1 MSSFVCVI
9 QYFWSMFYQNVI
21 FFWLSTLEETAAA
34 ILFRVNTLRGTQT
47 ANNYDKQVSFL
58 YGVPPP

>member
-9 QYFWSMFYQNVI
+9 QYFWSRLN
-21 FFWLSTLEETAAA
+21 TLEETAAA
-34 ILFRVNTLRGTQT
+34 VILFRVNTLRGTQT